1 MKFPYD
7 YPHFSIA
14 VAAEYARHLGAEPNP
29 GEALVTLQSAL
40 VQHLLGSRGIAVNQ
54 SQAVGCAGYLSQLAI
69 STLDADVGPTP
80 DRNLVDEDLAAMT
93 FCLGLNV
100 LALVGSSPGPSAFGW
115 VPKGRGK

>member
-54 SQAVGCAGYLSQLAI
+54 GQAVGCAGYLSQLAI

-100 LALVGSSPGPSAFGW
+100 LALVDRGPGPCGLG
-115 VPKGRGK
+115 VLGKDPCK

>member
-1 MKFPYD
+1 MTFSNDDPR
-7 YPHFSIA
+7 FSIA
-14 VAAEYARHLGAEPNP
+14 IAAEYARHLGGARGP

-40 VQHLLGSRGIAVNQ
+40 VQHLLGSRGIVVNR

-93 FCLGLNV
+93 ICLGLNV
-100 LALVGSSPGPSAFGW
+100 LALVGSSPDPCGGG
-115 VPKGRGK
+115 VLGKDPCK

>member
-1 MKFPYD
+1 MKFSNDDPR
-7 YPHFSIA
+7 FSIA
-14 VAAEYARHLGAEPNP
+14 IAAEYARHLGGARGP

-40 VQHLLGSRGIAVNQ
+40 VQHLLGSRGIAVNR

-93 FCLGLNV
+93 ICLGLNV
-100 LALVGSSPGPSAFGW
+100 LALVDPRPGPSAFGG
-115 VPKGRGK
+115 VPKGRVK

>member
-54 SQAVGCAGYLSQLAI
+54 SQAVGCAGYLWQLAI

-93 FCLGLNV
+93 CCLGLNV
-100 LALVGSSPGPSAFGW
+100 LALVGSSPGPCGLG
-115 VPKGRGK
+115 VLGKDPCK